1 MFSAI
6 CMASTTM
13 DLLDSIGGL
22 SVDQF
27 MRRHWQRAPLL
38 VRGALPGFV
47 SPIEPARLFDLAAS
61 EDVESRTV
69 SVSGG
74 RWTLAH
80 GPFDRLPP
88 RRRPGW
94 TLLVQ
99 GVDLH
104 DDAVAALMARFRFVP
119 DARVDDLM
127 ISFATDGGGVGP
139 HVDQYDVFLLQ
150 ARGTR
155 RWRIAP
161 PAQGRGAVPALVP
174 DVPLKLLADFEPTQE
189 WLLEPG
195 DMLYLPP
202 GWGHE
207 GTAVGECMTFSIG
220 FRAPSRQEFL
230 AAFLATAADEP
241 GGPDPRFSDRGRAAT
256 VAPARLP
263 EDLTERLRDWALDW
277 RPSAARVDRFIGCW
291 MTEPKAQVWFDTP
304 APLSPVRFERAATR
318 DGLRLDRRTRMAWR
332 GGTVFI
338 NGEAHDVPVAARRW
352 LRRLA
357 DRRLLAAAEC
367 PRALAAPGVAAML
380 VGWHDAGWLRLGAAP
395 APPSPSP

>member
-1 MFSAI
+1 
-6 CMASTTM
+6 
-13 DLLDSIGGL
+13 
-22 SVDQF
+22 

-38 VRGALPGFV
+38 ARGAFPGFV
-47 SPIEPARLFDLAAS
+47 TPIEPARLFELAARD
-61 EDVESRTV
+61 DVESRTV
-69 SVSGG
+69 STSDG
-74 RWTLAH
+74 RWLLEH
-80 GPFDRLPP
+80 GPHERLPP

-104 DDAVAALMARFRFVP
+104 DDAIAALMGRFRFVP

-161 PAQGRGAVPALVP
+161 PGDASLVP
-174 DVPLKLLADFEPTQE
+174 DAPLKLLASFAPTQE

-202 GWGHE
+202 GWGHD
-207 GTAVGECMTFSIG
+207 GTAVGECLTFSIG

-230 AAFLATAADEP
+230 SAFLAAAADEP
-241 GGPDPRFSDRGRAAT
+241 GGRDPRFSDRGRAPTAT
-256 VAPARLP
+256 PGRLP
-263 EDLTERLRDWALDW
+263 EDLAERLRDWALDW
-277 RPSAARVDRFIGCW
+277 RPSAAEVDRFVGRW
-291 MTEPKAQVWFDTP
+291 LTEPKAQVWFDTP
-304 APLSPVRFERAATR
+304 APLEPARFERAAAR
-318 DGLRLDRRTRMAWR
+318 EGLRLDRRTRMAWR
-332 GGTVFI
+332 GGTVFV
-338 NGEAHDVPVAARRW
+338 NGEAFEAPGPARRW

-357 DRRLLAAAEC
+357 DRRRLDAVEC
-367 PRALAAPGVAAML
+367 SRAFASLRVASML
-380 VGWHDAGWLRLGAAP
+380 SDWHDGGWLHIGSAP
-395 APPSPSP
+395 AGQPAP

>member
-1 MFSAI
+1 
-6 CMASTTM
+6 M

-38 VRGALPGFV
+38 ARGAFPGFV
-47 SPIEPARLFDLAAS
+47 SPIEPKRLFELAARD
-61 EDVESRTV
+61 DVESRTV
-69 SVSGG
+69 EASGG
-74 RWTLAH
+74 RWRLTQ
-80 GPFDRLPP
+80 GPHDRLPA
-88 RRRPGW
+88 RRRAGW

-104 DDAVAALMARFRFVP
+104 DDAVAALLGRFRFLP

-161 PAQGRGAVPALVP
+161 PGDATLVAGA
-174 DVPLKLLADFEPTQE
+174 PLKLLANFTPTE
-189 WLLEPG
+189 TWLLEPG

-202 GWGHE
+202 GWGHD

-220 FRAPSRQEFL
+220 FRAPSRGEFLSAFL
-230 AAFLATAADEP
+230 AAAADDP
-241 GGPDPRFSDRGRAAT
+241 IGRDPRFSDRGRAPTAT
-256 VAPARLP
+256 PGRLP
-263 EDLTERLRDWALDW
+263 EDLTERLRGWALGW
-277 RPSAARVDRFIGCW
+277 RPCAAEIDRFVGRW
-291 MTEPKAQVWFDTP
+291 LTEPKAQVWFDTP
-304 APLSPVRFERAATR
+304 APMDPARFVQTAAR

-332 GGTVFI
+332 GTVVFV
-338 NGEAHDVPVAARRW
+338 NGEVFDIPLPARRW

-357 DRRLLAAAEC
+357 DRRLIAAGEC
-367 PRALAAPGVAAML
+367 PRALAAPGVADRL
-380 VGWHDAGWLRLGAAP
+380 TEWYDAGWLHIGAAP
-395 APPSPSP
+395 IPSSP

>member
-1 MFSAI
+1 
-6 CMASTTM
+6 M

-38 VRGALPGFV
+38 ARGAFPEFV
-47 SPIEPARLFDLAAS
+47 APIEPARLFELAARD
-61 EDVESRTV
+61 DVESRTV
-69 SVSGG
+69 SASDG
-74 RWTLAH
+74 RWRLEH
-80 GPFDRLPP
+80 GPHERLPP

-104 DDAVAALMARFRFVP
+104 DDAIAALMGRFRFVP

-127 ISFATDGGGVGP
+127 VSFATDGGGVGP

-161 PAQGRGAVPALVP
+161 PGDASLVS
-174 DVPLKLLADFEPTQE
+174 DAPLKLLANFAPTEE

-202 GWGHE
+202 GWGHD

-230 AAFLATAADEP
+230 TAFLAAAADEP
-241 GGPDPRFSDRGRAAT
+241 GGHDPRFTDRGRATTAT
-256 VAPARLP
+256 PGRLP
-263 EDLTERLRDWALDW
+263 EDLAERLRGWALDW
-277 RPSAARVDRFIGCW
+277 RPSAAEVDRFVGRW
-291 MTEPKAQVWFDTP
+291 LTEPKAQVWFDAPEPLAP
-304 APLSPVRFERAATR
+304 ARFERAAAR

-332 GGTVFI
+332 GRTVFV
-338 NGEAHDVPVAARRW
+338 NGEAFEVPAPARRW
-352 LRRLA
+352 LARLA
-357 DRRLLAAAEC
+357 DRRLLAAVEC
-367 PRALAAPGVAAML
+367 PRAFAAPGVAAML
-380 VGWHDAGWLRLGAAP
+380 RDWHDAGWLRIGAAP
-395 APPSPSP
+395 AAPPAP

>member
-1 MFSAI
+1 
-6 CMASTTM
+6 M

-22 SVDQF
+22 SVDEF
-27 MRRHWQRAPLL
+27 MHRHWQRAPLL
-38 VRGALPGFV
+38 ARGAFPGFV
-47 SPIEPARLFDLAAS
+47 SPIEPARLFELAAS
-61 EDVESRTV
+61 DDVESRTV
-69 SVSGG
+69 QSSDG
-74 RWTLAH
+74 RWSLAH

-88 RRRPGW
+88 RRRAGW

-161 PAQGRGAVPALVP
+161 PGDASLVP
-174 DVPLKLLADFEPTQE
+174 GVPLKLLANFQPTEE

-202 GWGHE
+202 GWGHD

-220 FRAPSRQEFL
+220 FRAPSRREFLSAFL
-230 AAFLATAADEP
+230 AAAADEP
-241 GGPDPRFSDRGRAAT
+241 GGPDPRFSDRGRAPTAT
-256 VAPARLP
+256 PGRLP
-263 EDLTERLRDWALDW
+263 DDLADRLHGWARDW
-277 RPSAARVDRFIGCW
+277 RPSAAQVDRFIGCW
-291 MTEPKAQVWFDTP
+291 LTEPKPQVWFETP
-304 APLSPVRFERAATR
+304 APLAAARLERAAAR
-318 DGLRLDRRTRMAWR
+318 EGLRLDRRTRMAWR
-332 GGTVFI
+332 GATVYV
-338 NGEAHDVPVAARRW
+338 NGEAHDAPVAARRW

-367 PRALAAPGVAAML
+367 PRAFAAPGVAAML
-380 VGWHDAGWLRLGAAP
+380 GAWHDAGWLRIGAVP
-395 APPSPSP
+395 AASSP